1 MPELP
6 EVEVVKKSLKKNIN
20 KLIIKKI
27 SIYQK
32 KLRYPINGKMFKKMI
47 NSKILSIQRRSKYLL
62 LHLNNSFTI
71 LIHLG
76 MTGKLLLTKPKYGRI
91 KTSFYYSAENIKNK
105 HDHFSISFN
114 KNIKMIYNDVRKF
127 GFIKIEKT
135 NILNKN
141 SHLKSLGPEPL
152 STKFNIIYFNSKI
165 KNRKKNLKDLLMD
178 QTILSGLGNIYS
190 NEVLFLSRLH
200 PQKSVTTLNRSSIP
214 TLLKNIKST
223 LKKSISLGGSSIK
236 DFNNTSGKEGSFQ
249 QFFNVYG
256 RNGLKCVRKNCNG
269 FIQKVIISNRATFFC
284 SKCQK

>member
-1 MPELP
+1 
-6 EVEVVKKSLKKNIN
+6 
-20 KLIIKKI
+20 
-27 SIYQK
+27 
-32 KLRYPINGKMFKKMI
+32 
-47 NSKILSIQRRSKYLL
+47 
-62 LHLNNSFTI
+62 
-71 LIHLG
+71 
-76 MTGKLLLTKPKYGRI
+76 
-91 KTSFYYSAENIKNK
+91 
-105 HDHFSISFN
+105 
-114 KNIKMIYNDVRKF
+114 MIYNDVRKF